1 MREAFACGTAA
12 VVAGIG
18 KVKYRGGEFAIG
30 NSGDGEVTT
39 QLRARLTGI
48 QRGTVADDHGWTR
61 QVAA

>member
-39 QLRARLTGI
+39 RLRASLTGI
-48 QRGTVADDHGWTR
+48 QRGKAADPHGWTR
-61 QVAA
+61 KVTA